1 MKSSIVICD
10 YYMLTFVLI
19 FFVLKDLR
27 EFAQTVDLTAT
38 LKFVDENFAYDPVN
52 LESSGNHISD
62 DDNDVYNPND
72 DDHDDN
78 NNDDNDNDVYNSND
92 DDHDDNNNDDSDDDM
107 MSTLL

>member
-1 MKSSIVICD
+1 MICD

-52 LESSGNHISD
+52 LECSGNHISD
-62 DDNDVYNPND
+62 SDNDNDND

-78 NNDDNDNDVYNSND
+78 S
-92 DDHDDNNNDDSDDDM
+92 NDDSDDDV